1 MSALAILL
9 SLVLAGALQAMLPA
23 AAALGG
29 AVAPVLTGLVVHYA
43 LTRSTGAMLFA
54 AASAGIVQDA
64 LGLVPLGYSSA
75 AFCLAG
81 WVIHRWR
88 AEVYEASSLTHA
100 VFGALAAGG
109 VCLLQA
115 LLLAAGE
122 GLRPGGAAVALKTAG
137 ALLLGAVCVPWVCAL
152 ARRLD
157 TALGWTP
164 SEARR

>member
-1 MSALAILL
+1 MLL

-43 LTRSTGAMLFA
+43 LTRSTGALLFA
-54 AASAGIVQDA
+54 AAMAGIVQDA

-75 AFCLAG
+75 AFCLVG
-81 WVIHRWR
+81 WMIHRWR
-88 AEVYEASSLTHA
+88 SEVYEASSLTHA
-100 VFGALAAGG
+100 VFGALSAGG

-122 GLRPGGAAVALKTAG
+122 GLRPGGWAVALKTIG
-137 ALLLGAVCVPWVCAL
+137 ASLLGAVCVPWICAL

-157 TALGWTP
+157 EALGVI
-164 SEARR
+164 SLEARR